1 MSTSTDLEKKYKPL
15 VVILSIVVP
24 VVVAILFSV
33 KVDGF
38 DFGFLPPIY
47 ASING
52 ITAIILVA
60 AVIMIKKGNRG
71 AHQKL
76 MTLAVICSLA
86 FLGMYVAYHMTSDS
100 TMYGDINHDGT
111 RDEAEQLAVGS
122 SLYVYT
128 IILLTHILLSLIVL
142 PLVMM
147 TYLKGWANK
156 LESHKKWAK
165 ITFPIWLY
173 VAISGV
179 VVYLMISPYYL

>member
-1 MSTSTDLEKKYKPL
+1 MSTSKEIEKKYKPL
-15 VVILSIVVP
+15 VIILSIVVP
-24 VVVAILFSV
+24 VVVAILFTV

-47 ASING
+47 AGING
-52 ITAIILVA
+52 LTAILLVA
-60 AVIMIKKGNRG
+60 AVIMIKKGKREI
-71 AHQKL
+71 HQKL
-76 MTLAVICSLA
+76 MTLAVFCSVA
-86 FLGMYVAYHMTSDS
+86 FLAMYVAYHMTSDS
-100 TMYGDINHDGT
+100 TVYGDLNHDGS
-111 RDEAEQLAVGS
+111 RDEAEQIAVGS

-128 IILLTHILLSLIVL
+128 IILLSHILLSLIVM

-156 LESHKKWAK
+156 LESHRKWAK

-179 VVYLMISPYYL
+179 IVYLMISPYY